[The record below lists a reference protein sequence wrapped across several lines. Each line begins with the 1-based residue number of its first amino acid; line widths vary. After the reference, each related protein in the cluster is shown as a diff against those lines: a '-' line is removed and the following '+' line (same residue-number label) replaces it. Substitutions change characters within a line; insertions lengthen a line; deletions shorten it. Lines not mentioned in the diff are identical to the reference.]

1 MKTVLFIALLFPS
14 IALAQDEYDWL
25 YGAVGN
31 DLDNQAP
38 RNGQLNIG
46 VQPVLPVPN
55 KGGPWNTGWSI
66 VTTEREVPDPFARYQ
81 GQRGAT
87 KRETIQKV
95 VPNDALGNPIK
106 GFDW

>member
-1 MKTVLFIALLFPS
+1 MKALLLTALFIPS
-14 IALAQDEYDWL
+14 VAMAQDYGDL
-25 YGAVGN
+25 YGN
-31 DLDNQAP
+31 DIDEYAP
-38 RNGQLNIG
+38 RNGQLNVG

-55 KGGPWNTGWSI
+55 NGGPWNTGYSV
-66 VTTEREVPDPFARYQ
+66 VTTEREVIDPFARAQ
-81 GQRGAT
+81 GRTGAT

>member
-1 MKTVLFIALLFPS
+1 MKALLLTALFIPS
-14 IALAQDEYDWL
+14 VAMAQDNYDWM
-25 YGAVGN
+25 VGN

-38 RNGQLNIG
+38 RNQQLNIG

-55 KGGPWNTGWSI
+55 NRGPWGTGYSI
-66 VTTEREVPDPFARYQ
+66 VTTEREVPDPFAVYQ
-81 GQRGAT
+81 GRRDAT

>member
-1 MKTVLFIALLFPS
+1 MKALLLTTLLIPS
-14 IALAQDEYDWL
+14 VAMAQDGYDWMI
-25 YGAVGN
+25 GN
-31 DLDNQAP
+31 DLDEYAP
-38 RNGQLNIG
+38 RNNELNIG

-55 KGGPWNTGWSI
+55 NGGPWGTGWSV
-66 VTTEREVPDPFARYQ
+66 VTTEREVADPFARMQ
-81 GQRGAT
+81 GITKAT

>member
-1 MKTVLFIALLFPS
+1 MKTLLLTALFFPS
-14 IALAQDEYDWL
+14 VAMAQD
-25 YGAVGN
+25 YGDRYGN
-31 DLDNQAP
+31 DIDEYAP
-38 RNGQLNIG
+38 RNNELNIG

-55 KGGPWNTGWSI
+55 NGGPWHTGWSV
-66 VTTEREVPDPFARYQ
+66 VTTEREVVDPLARAQ
-81 GQRGAT
+81 GRTGAT